1 MQFQKL
7 NIILGWLVFAIS
19 SVVYLTT
26 IEPTASFWDC
36 GEFIA
41 TAYNLEVGHPPGAP
55 FFMILARLFSAFVPA
70 ESAAM
75 AVNVLSALSSS
86 FTILFLFWTITAFA
100 KKLATAGGKTLE
112 DGNIIAILGS
122 GLVGALCYTFS
133 DSFWFSAVEGEVY
146 AISSLFTALVFWA
159 IMKWDSEKSGVG
171 SDRWIILIAYLM
183 GLSIGVHLLNLL
195 CIPAIGLMIY
205 LKRGEFSRKGLILT
219 MAVSMLVLI
228 FIQYGIIPGLVKIA
242 GGFEQFFT
250 DSLGTGFNIGLAF
263 FSMLLIALVVL
274 LIRYSHRPTSQI
286 RSGIYATLGVML
298 IPILANDFLSGT
310 SKGFLFLMATG
321 LSAYVF
327 KFRMPSRVLHLAV
340 MSFTVILIGYSTYA
354 MIVIRSAANPP
365 MDENNPENIF
375 TLLSYLNREQY
386 GDRPLLKGQYWM
398 APNKYDRRTGQ
409 VIATD
414 GDPVYMKSYTVKK
427 GDRTLETFNNRFA
440 AENFVKSNAGSE
452 VVEEYIVSDDR
463 KRSKYEYEDEF
474 VTIFPRMYSSSRN
487 HADAYKRW
495 SNFKGRRTNFPNP
508 KNGKPMVVATFGEN
522 LTFFTQYQVNHM
534 YWRYFMWNFAGRQ
547 NDQQGH
553 GGITDGNWLSGVKF
567 IDEERLG
574 NQDNLPASIQWNK
587 ARNYFFFLPLILG
600 LIGLIYQL
608 VKDTKNWLVI
618 MLLFLLTGLAIVIYL
633 NQYPYQPRERDYA
646 YVGSFYA
653 FAMWVG
659 LGVYALYDAANA
671 LRKQDILK
679 ILAAIGI
686 TTGVIFVFESA
697 GNEHSFS
704 YTLIYMGGIG
714 MGAIA
719 FMWAIGSK
727 IGARNTAILASV
739 LGLVI
744 PSVMAAYGWDDHDR
758 SKRRTAVDIASN
770 YLDSC
775 EEDAIL
781 FTNGDNDT
789 FPLWYAQEVE
799 KIRTDV
805 RVVNLSLL
813 NTDWY
818 IDQMKRKAYDSEP
831 VPFTIPEQKYRQG
844 TRDIV
849 LLNPTGNKEP
859 MNLKEALEVA
869 LDPKQMFDAGQMGKI
884 PYLPANT
891 FYLDLDAEDL
901 ISRGIISRADTA
913 RIEKR
918 MQWTIPVGAGYLTKN
933 NLMVLDLIAHNDWN
947 RDVYFAVT
955 TGMDTYLNMQDYFEL
970 TGMTYKVTPFKHEKS
985 PDPNRVGGVD
995 TEVMYD
1001 NVMNKF
1007 KWGNMDTENL
1017 YMDENNLRL
1026 TTNVRLQ
1033 LSALAQELIAE
1044 NKDAKAGEVLD
1055 LVFEAMPEENVP
1067 LSRVIVSLIESY
1079 AKIGDTEKA
1088 SYYSSKLFD
1097 IKEEEF
1103 YYYASMEPRFLI
1115 QTSSEMDIAMRVA
1128 ANLEYIARTY
1138 EMEDLAKDFRSRT
1151 LLIQQE
1157 LEQVDNRIQLKGR
1170 KAGEG
1175 KGF

>member
-7 NIILGWLVFAIS
+7 NIILGWLVFAVS
-19 SVVYLTT
+19 TVVYLST

-55 FFMILARLFSAFVPA
+55 FFMILARLFAAFVPA
-70 ESAAM
+70 ASAAM

-100 KKLATAGGKTLE
+100 KKLALAGGKTLE

-159 IMKWDSEKSGVG
+159 IMKWDSEESGIG
-171 SDRWIILIAYLM
+171 SDRWIIFIAYLM

-205 LKRGEFSRKGLILT
+205 LKRGEFSTKGLIVTGVL
-219 MAVSMLVLI
+219 SMLVLL
-228 FIQYGIIPGLVKIA
+228 FIQYGIIPGLVKMA
-242 GGFEQFFT
+242 GGFELFFT
-250 DSLGTGFNIGLAF
+250 DSLSAGFNVGLGI
-263 FSMLLIALVVL
+263 FSVLLIALIVL
-274 LIRYSHRPTSQI
+274 LIRYSHSPTSQI
-286 RSGIYATLGVML
+286 RTGIYVTLGLML
-298 IPILANDFLSGT
+298 IPLLLNDFLTASG
-310 SKGFLFLMATG
+310 KAFLFLMAAG
-321 LSAYVF
+321 LGWFLLKLKV
-327 KFRMPSRVLHLAV
+327 PSRILNLSVL
-340 MSFTVILIGYSTYA
+340 SFTVILIGYSTYA
-354 MIVIRSAANPP
+354 MIVIRSSANPP
-365 MDENNPENIF
+365 MDENNPENVF

-398 APNKYDRRTGQ
+398 APNKVDRRTRQ
-409 VIATD
+409 VVAED
-414 GDPVYMKSYTVKK
+414 GDPVYMKSYSIKK
-427 GDRTLETFNNRFA
+427 GGRRIETFNNRFDA
-440 AENFVKSNAGSE
+440 QNYLTANSGTEL
-452 VVEEYIVSDDR
+452 VEEYIISDDR
-463 KRSKYEYEDEF
+463 KRSKYQYEDEF

-487 HADAYKRW
+487 HADAYKYW
-495 SNFKGRRTNFPNP
+495 SDFKGRRTSLIDP
-508 KNGKPMVVATFGEN
+508 KTRTPMVVPTFAEN
-522 LTFFTQYQVNHM
+522 LRFFTRYQVNHM

-574 NQDNLPASIQWNK
+574 NQDNIPETIAGNK
-587 ARNYFFFLPLILG
+587 ARNYFFLLPLILG

-659 LGVYALYDAANA
+659 LGVYALFDAAKA
-671 LRKQDILK
+671 MRKEDILK
-679 ILAAIGI
+679 ILGAIVV
-686 TTGVIFVFESA
+686 TSGVIYLFESA
-697 GNEHSFS
+697 GEGHSFS
-704 YTLIYMGGIG
+704 FSLLYMGGLG
-714 MGAIA
+714 MGVLG
-719 FMWAIGSK
+719 FFWMIGSK
-727 IGARNTAILASV
+727 IGSRNTAILASIA
-739 LGLVI
+739 GLVI
-744 PSVMAAYGWDDHDR
+744 PAVMVAYGWDDHNR
-758 SKRRTAVDIASN
+758 AKRRTAVDIANN
-770 YLDSC
+770 YVESC
-775 EEDAIL
+775 TENAIL

-818 IDQMKRKAYDSEP
+818 IDQMKRKAYESDP
-831 VPFTIPEQKYRQG
+831 VPFTIPEKQYRQG

-859 MNLKEALEVA
+859 MNLKDALKVA

-891 FYLDLDAEDL
+891 FYLDLDADEL
-901 ISRGIISRADTA
+901 ISNGVITEADTA
-913 RIEKR
+913 RLDDR
-918 MQWTIPVGAGYLTKN
+918 MQWTIPIGGGYITKN
-933 NLMVLDLIAHNDWN
+933 NLMVLDLIAHNDWE
-947 RDVYFAVT
+947 RDIYFAVT

-970 TGMTYKVTPFKHEKS
+970 TGMTYKVTPFKHEKN

-995 TEVMYD
+995 TDVMYD

-1007 KWGNMDTENL
+1007 KWGNMDTEEL

-1044 NKDAKAGEVLD
+1044 DKDVKAGEILD
-1055 LVFEAMPEENVP
+1055 KAFEVMPERNVP

-1088 SYYSSKLFD
+1088 SYYSKRLFD
-1097 IKEEEF
+1097 IKEAEF
-1103 YYYASMEPRFLI
+1103 FYYASMEPRFLRE
-1115 QTSSEMDIAMRVA
+1115 TSSEMDIAMRVA

-1138 EMEDLAKDFRSRT
+1138 GMEDEAADFRQRT
-1151 LLIQQE
+1151 LLIQSE
-1157 LEQVDNRIQLKGR
+1157 LEEVENRMKRGSR